1 MSAPPPH
8 QFPPGG
14 PTEPPA
20 APTSLAE
27 PGPAPASQATPADDL
42 DSALGKPKGVPL
54 AVTIA
59 ATLGSLAVG
68 TALGALVLGGDSNES
83 PTVASASASA
93 LPAPMVSAAPPPPP
107 PPPKSLSEKASDGDK
122 AALKE
127 LEGKARRERTGEE
140 ALAVFH
146 GDLAQKRQALEEL
159 ARKTDLVAAFGKS
172 EDTQK
177 AFMDAVKDPRQT
189 AATLEVLAKMA
200 GPMGPDYLYK
210 VYRASP
216 KSSLAEQL
224 ALDLLL
230 SKDIYAK
237 ASDALKV
244 VIEMDQAIHAEKKD
258 CAGMIKLLVRAQ
270 ADADTRAFRPI
281 SSLNNKRGCGET
293 KLEDCWQCLRD
304 GEGKGALADAIKLAR
319 KNKAPF

>member
-1 MSAPPPH
+1 MPQPPPV
-8 QFPPGG
+8 
-14 PTEPPA
+14 
-20 APTSLAE
+20 
-27 PGPAPASQATPADDL
+27 SQATPAEDL
-42 DSALGKPKGVPL
+42 DTALGKPKGVPV
-54 AVTIA
+54 AVMIA

-68 TALGALVLGGDSNES
+68 TALGALVLGGGTEES
-83 PTVASASASA
+83 HAAASAAVSAS
-93 LPAPMVSAAPPPPP
+93 PAPVVSAAPPPPP
-107 PPPKSLSEKASDGDK
+107 PPPKSLAEKASEGDR

-127 LEGKARRERTGEE
+127 LEGKAKRERTGDET
-140 ALAVFH
+140 LAVFR
-146 GDLAQKRQALEEL
+146 GELMQKRRALEEL

-189 AATLEVLAKMA
+189 AATLEVIAKMA

-224 ALDLLL
+224 AIDLLM
-230 SKDIYAK
+230 SKDIYGK

-244 VIEMDQAIHAEKKD
+244 VVEMDQALQAEQKD
-258 CAGMIKLLVRAQ
+258 CPGMIKLLVRAQ

-281 SSLNNKRGCGET
+281 ASLNGKRGCGDT

-304 GEGKGALADAIKLAR
+304 GEGKDALADAIKLAR

>member
-8 QFPPGG
+8 QFPPGA
-14 PTEPPA
+14 PTEAPA
-20 APTSLAE
+20 APASL
-27 PGPAPASQATPADDL
+27 PQPPPASQAAPAEDL
-42 DSALGKPKGVPL
+42 DAALGKPKGVPV
-54 AVTIA
+54 AVMIA
-59 ATLGSLAVG
+59 ATFGSLAVG
-68 TALGALVLGGDSNES
+68 TALGALVLGGGSEDSHAA
-83 PTVASASASA
+83 ASAS
-93 LPAPMVSAAPPPPP
+93 VSAAPAPVASSPPAAPP
-107 PPPKSLSEKASDGDK
+107 PPPKSLAEKASDGDK

-127 LEGKARRERTGEE
+127 LEGKARRERTGDETL
-140 ALAVFH
+140 ALFRGELV
-146 GDLAQKRQALEEL
+146 QKRQTLEEL

-172 EDTQK
+172 DETQK

-189 AATLEVLAKMA
+189 ATALEVLAKMA

-224 ALDLLL
+224 ALDLLM
-230 SKDIYAK
+230 SKDVYAK

-244 VIEMDQAIHAEKKD
+244 VIEMDQALHAEQKD
-258 CAGMIKLLVRAQ
+258 CPGMIKLLVRAQ

-281 SSLNNKRGCGET
+281 ASLNGKKGCGET
-293 KLEDCWQCLRD
+293 KLEDCWACLRD
-304 GEGKGALADAIKLAR
+304 GEGKAALNDAIKLAR